1 MAREAHFKQLFT
13 SLKNKPAKFWRLIN
27 DICGRSTK
35 KAVIPDRLSLE
46 RVELS
51 HPQTVVDALNEHFAS
66 VGRKTTSI
74 LGDHLPVSDSIA
86 SLWDP
91 SGRTFS
97 LRPVEPHEMYH
108 AVKSVKTDFGNSLES
123 VPSRLLADFL
133 VFLSEPLAVVYN
145 LSVTSGVFPEDLKV
159 VSVVPLYKKG
169 KGSKS
174 DPGKYTTRDRQAI
187 NDS

>member
-66 VGRKTTSI
+66 VGRKTTST
-74 LGDHLPVSDSIA
+74 LGDRLPI
-86 SLWDP
+86 LLLL
-91 SGRTFS
+91 SGTLAAVHFRCALLSRTKCIM
-97 LRPVEPHEMYH
+97 L
-108 AVKSVKTDFGNSLES
+108 
-123 VPSRLLADFL
+123 
-133 VFLSEPLAVVYN
+133 
-145 LSVTSGVFPEDLKV
+145 
-159 VSVVPLYKKG
+159 
-169 KGSKS
+169 
-174 DPGKYTTRDRQAI
+174 
-187 NDS
+187 